1 MKKLILLLSLIVL
14 SYTAQSQTSDWILH
28 SSEKGISFYSK
39 TAECHIVQEGLHQE
53 MLLLK
58 LVNTTSNDVTV
69 SFNLELWSDKIQMNK
84 ESMDEFYYSIPL
96 KAGESVEGKCEQLL
110 NSPYRLEIFIKFL
123 ERDTRAPIMTHFS
136 IVNLKVQ

>member
-1 MKKLILLLSLIVL
+1 
-14 SYTAQSQTSDWILH
+14 
-28 SSEKGISFYSK
+28 
-39 TAECHIVQEGLHQE
+39 
-53 MLLLK
+53 
-58 LVNTTSNDVTV
+58 V